1 MGDETKTDET
11 KPNEAPEGGPTPER
25 RDEDGLPIDRKP
37 TLDDVRGGG
46 GSGRT
51 TAVSCT
57 VVVLLLVAAFWL
69 LRAVVMR

>member
-1 MGDETKTDET
+1 MPMDDETRTEET
-11 KPNEAPEGGPTPER
+11 KADEAAGAPER
-25 RDEDGLPIDRKP
+25 RDEDGLPLDRKP
-37 TLDDVRGGG
+37 TLDDVRGQG

-57 VVVLLLVAAFWL
+57 LAVLLLVAAFWV